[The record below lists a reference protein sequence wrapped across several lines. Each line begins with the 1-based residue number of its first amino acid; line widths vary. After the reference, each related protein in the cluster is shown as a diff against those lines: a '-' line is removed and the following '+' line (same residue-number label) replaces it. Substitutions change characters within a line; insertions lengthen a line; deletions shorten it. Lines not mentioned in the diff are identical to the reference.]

1 MSDWLEVLRRERD
14 RIGGKRTAQAIG
26 ISEPSLSQILSGN
39 YKGNL
44 TRMKARVEGA
54 LMGTTVECPVAGDIP
69 RDRCMDHQTRP
80 FSATSPMRVQLS
92 RTCPTCTNFVPV
104 KPAKGAA

>member
-1 MSDWLEVLRRERD
+1 MSDWVETLRRERD
-14 RIGGKRTAQAIG
+14 RIGGKAAARAVG
-26 ISEPSLSQILSGN
+26 ISETTVSQLLSGT
-39 YKGNL
+39 YKGNWK
-44 TRMKARVEGA
+44 RMQSRVEGA

-92 RTCPTCTNFVPV
+92 RTCPTCPNFVPV